1 MHVGAAATVTGVT
14 ASVVVSITIIWPLL
28 APLTELMMMLPF
40 GSVSIPS
47 APVNPGV
54 GNIRHCGIRGGASEP
69 VAGTSP
75 GGSAPPGPS

>member
-54 GNIRHCGIRGGASEP
+54 GIFVTAGFAGERGA